1 MAEDKLIE
9 GAQLYA
15 EDFAPGLQFRG
26 EPVVLSLQHF
36 SGFAALTGDAHP
48 IHYDEGYAAQTRFKR
63 PIAHGLL
70 LMAMT
75 ALGATTTSRR
85 LEESMIA
92 LVEQDARFLRPAF
105 VGDRVRAQFTVEAV
119 DMKPGKGAAIVRFS
133 VRLLNEAQE
142 PLLEGHH
149 TYLIRS
155 RRTIEAPS
163 AHRSS
168 ET

>member
-70 LMAMT
+70 LMALT
-75 ALGATTTSRR
+75 ALGATTMSRR

-119 DMKPGKGAAIVRFS
+119 AAIVRFS

-149 TYLIRS
+149 SYLIRS
-155 RRTIEAPS
+155 RRTSEAPS
-163 AHRSS
+163 AHQSL
-168 ET
+168 EP

>member
-1 MAEDKLIE
+1 MAEAKTADT
-9 GAQLYA
+9 QLYA
-15 EDFAPGLQFRG
+15 EDFVPGLQFHG

-48 IHYDEGYAAQTRFKR
+48 IHYDESYAAQTRFKR

-70 LMAMT
+70 LMGLT
-75 ALGATTTSRR
+75 ALGATAISRR

-92 LVEQDARFLRPAF
+92 LVEQGAGFVRPAF
-105 VGDRVRAQFTVEAV
+105 VGDRVQAQFTVEAV
-119 DMKPGKGAAIVRFS
+119 EAKPSKGAAIVRFS
-133 VRLLNEAQE
+133 VRLLNQANE

-155 RRTIEAPS
+155 RR
-163 AHRSS
+163 RQ

>member
-1 MAEDKLIE
+1 MAEGKTADT
-9 GAQLYA
+9 QLYA
-15 EDFAPGLQFRG
+15 EDFAPGLQFHG

-48 IHYDEGYAAQTRFKR
+48 IHYDESYAAQTRFKR

-70 LMAMT
+70 LMGLT
-75 ALGATTTSRR
+75 ALGATAMSRR

-92 LVEQDARFLRPAF
+92 LVEQGARYVRPAF
-105 VGDRVRAQFTVEAV
+105 VGDRVQAQFTVEAV
-119 DMKPGKGAAIVRFS
+119 DAKPGKGAAVVRLS
-133 VRLLNEAQE
+133 VRLLNETHE

-155 RRTIEAPS
+155 RPR
-163 AHRSS
+163 R

>member
-1 MAEDKLIE
+1 MADSKTVAD
-9 GAQLYA
+9 AQLYA
-15 EDFAPGLQFRG
+15 EDFAPGLKFHG

-48 IHYDEGYAAQTRFKR
+48 IHYDEGYAARTRFKR

-70 LMAMT
+70 LMAFT
-75 ALGATTTSRR
+75 ALGATAMSRR
-85 LEESMIA
+85 LEESMVA
-92 LVEQDARFLRPAF
+92 LVEQGARFLRPAF
-105 VGDRVRAQFTVEAV
+105 VGDRVQAEFTTDAV
-119 DMKPGKGAAIVRFS
+119 DMKPGKGAAIVRFA
-133 VRLLNEAQE
+133 VRLLDERQE

-155 RRTIEAPS
+155 RRSVEASP
-163 AHRSS
+163 AHRRS

>member
-1 MAEDKLIE
+1 MAEAEIADT
-9 GAQLYA
+9 QLYA
-15 EDFAPGLQFRG
+15 EDFAPGLQFHG

-48 IHYDEGYAAQTRFKR
+48 IHYDESYAAQTRFKR

-70 LMAMT
+70 LMALT
-75 ALGATTTSRR
+75 ALGATAMSRR

-92 LVEQDARFLRPAF
+92 LVEQGARFIRPAF
-105 VGDRVRAQFTVEAV
+105 VGDQVQAQFTVDAV
-119 DMKPGKGAAIVRFS
+119 EMKPGKGSAIVRIS
-133 VRLLNEAQE
+133 VRLLNEAHE

-155 RRTIEAPS
+155 RP
-163 AHRSS
+163 HR